1 MTAFPPK
8 YESPVNPRSAWTS
21 VNSLFFRCWE
31 HGRLSIAII
40 FMSCKGEIPPALP
53 VYHPKNSF
61 NINLDVL
68 ENAGITS
75 GESIL
80 MKTQLCWAGHVFRM
94 PDHCLDHTIRR
105 TLDRSPQ
112 QRQDKQ
118 GTQCLQHWPQT
129 LDYSKAADRIAWL
142 CSVRQGTISFGANWR
157 ATL

>member
-1 MTAFPPK
+1 MSHRGTLAPHEPPWIL
-8 YESPVNPRSAWTS
+8 YSLGVGSTVDCLLLSYSCPV
-21 VNSLFFRCWE
+21 
-31 HGRLSIAII
+31 
-40 FMSCKGEIPPALP
+40 KIPPALP

-80 MKTQLCWAGHVFRM
+80 MKTQLCWEGHVFRM

-112 QRQDKQ
+112 QKQDKQ

-129 LDYSKAADRIAWL
+129 LDYSKAADRTAWL
-142 CSVRQGTISFGANWR
+142 WSVRQGTISFGANWR